1 MKNKFTLLLLLGSLT
16 TFTSCVDFSGLQE
29 AAQNEVDQLQAQ
41 LESNDYKDGLSNN
54 FQDGYDLRDDDD
66 DMYGFYGYGDDNR
79 KMVIHRAPPM
89 QHRKDGCNK
98 GMSVDGGSIY
108 RQDNG
113 SFNFQNDP
121 RYTMYN
127 RGDDAMLGV
136 MENGV
141 PVYAKK
147 DDDTGLDAQGGH
159 YGPTADYPQ
168 GIYHYHVVINNYYY

>member
-1 MKNKFTLLLLLGSLT
+1 MKSKFTLLFLLGSLT
-16 TFTSCVDFSGLQE
+16 TLTSCVDFSGLQE

-54 FQDGYDLRDDDD
+54 FQDGYDLRDDN
-66 DMYGFYGYGDDNR
+66 DMYGFYGYGNEQR
-79 KMVIHRAPPM
+79 RMGIHKTPPM
-89 QHRKDGCNK
+89 QHRAEGCNN

-108 RQDNG
+108 RQNNG
-113 SFNFQNDP
+113 DFNFQNDP

-141 PVYAKK
+141 PVYAKRAE
-147 DDDTGLDAQGGH
+147 DTGLDAQSGH
-159 YGPTADYPQ
+159 FGPTADYPQ
-168 GIYHYHVVINNYYY
+168 GIYHYHVVINNYNY